1 MTTIMLIEDD
11 DIMRSELSSFLAK
24 YGYHVIAP
32 KDFQNILNE
41 INKSDADLLLLDINL
56 PSWDGFYICRE
67 VRKTSVIPI
76 IVVTSRDSSADELL
90 SLNLGADDFVTK
102 PFDTQILLARI
113 AAILKRSQGAQDEAH
128 VLIYDN
134 LTVNLANGTIQC
146 NGETEE
152 ITRNEI
158 RILTCLIQNRGKIV
172 SRDDLMRYM
181 WSMDSFVDD
190 NNLSVNIARLRKK
203 LADMGAGQCIDT
215 RRGLGYMMP

>member
-41 INKSDADLLLLDINL
+41 INKSDSDLLLLDINL

-67 VRKTSVIPI
+67 VRKTSAIPI

-90 SLNLGADDFVTK
+90 SLNFGADDFVTK

-113 AAILKRSQGAQDEAH
+113 AAILKRSQGVQDEAH

>member
-24 YGYHVIAP
+24 YGYHVVAP
-32 KDFQNILNE
+32 KDFQNILDE

-67 VRKTSVIPI
+67 VRKTSAIPI

-113 AAILKRSQGAQDEAH
+113 AAILKRSKGAQDEAH

-134 LTVNLANGTIQC
+134 LTVNLSNGTIQC

-172 SRDDLMRYM
+172 SRDELMRYM

>member
-41 INKSDADLLLLDINL
+41 INKSNADLLLLDINL

-67 VRKTSVIPI
+67 VRKTSAIPI
-76 IVVTSRDSSADELL
+76 IVVTSRDSNADELL

-172 SRDDLMRYM
+172 SRDELMRYM